1 MKRFATIGALLGGLL
16 GTAFAL
22 AVVSF
27 ADCAGPACGRER
39 VLGVL
44 LHAAL
49 GSGAGTLLG
58 ALAAWVRR
66 WWSRA
71 R

>member
-44 LHAAL
+44 LYAAL

-58 ALAAWVRR
+58 VLAAWVRR
-66 WWSRA
+66 WSSRA

>member
-1 MKRFATIGALLGGLL
+1 MKRRAALGALLGALL
-16 GTAFAL
+16 GTAFGIAG
-22 AVVSF
+22 VSF

-49 GSGAGTLLG
+49 GGGAGALLG
-58 ALAAWVRR
+58 ALFAWVRR
-66 WWSRA
+66 WSSRA